1 MSTSLLWP
9 VARFAPG
16 RLACAACRPLSG
28 LAVTQRHARRC
39 LLTVSQSARWS
50 VHSTGYTSPG
60 TTDTAASQ
68 LWQPRRGA
76 KRRSKKE
83 RKEVGQATEQEQEHE
98 DAGQDEEEI
107 PEFDSMEAELKVEA
121 ALEYLAGRYS
131 SLQTGRAAPALIE
144 GVGVNAYEGAPAML
158 LPQLANI
165 TVRDPQTLAVQL
177 YDPSI
182 GNAVVKAIQSA
193 GLDLN
198 PSLENKSVI
207 VPVPKMTADGRQS
220 VIKTAGTLG
229 EQTKQSI
236 RVTRQES
243 MKKLK
248 RYVQAV
254 SMSKDEAKKLEG
266 ELQAIIDAATKSVGE
281 MVEEK
286 IQELSS

>member
-1 MSTSLLWP
+1 MATSPWP
-9 VARFAPG
+9 RTGRVVARLAPA
-16 RLACAACRPLSG
+16 RLACRPLTRV
-28 LAVTQRHARRC
+28 AATHQHARC
-39 LLTVSQSARWS
+39 GILTVPQSSRRWALHNS
-50 VHSTGYTSPG
+50 FGFG
-60 TTDTAASQ
+60 ATDEAASR

-76 KRRSKKE
+76 KRRSKKG
-83 RKEVGQATEQEQEHE
+83 RKEAPQAVEQEDGDE
-98 DAGQDEEEI
+98 DQDDDEV
-107 PEFDSMEAELKVEA
+107 PEFDVMEAELKINT
-121 ALEYLAGRYS
+121 ALEYLAGRYA

-144 GVGVNAYEGAPAML
+144 GVIVNAYEGAPAMP

-182 GNAVVKAIQSA
+182 GNAVVKSIQSA

-207 VPVPKMTADGRQS
+207 VPVPKMTAEGRQS

-236 RVTRQES
+236 RVTRQEA

-248 RYVQAV
+248 HYAQAV
-254 SMSKDEAKKLEG
+254 SMSKDEAKKLED
-266 ELQAIIDAATKSVGE
+266 ELQAVINAATKTVGD
-281 MVEEK
+281 MVDEK
-286 IQELSS
+286 TQELSR